1 MGTYEFVHA
10 SLVDDDG
17 HGDAEHGEDPQVP
30 RGEPETLLQHLSR
43 RAVRLDELVRD
54 HGRGGPGSSS
64 HCEARKNA
72 GGRSGLVRGR
82 SFGGVAGS
90 SARGGA
96 FARGNDWY
104 AMEAPAHALLA
115 RLCERAGLRR
125 ARQCDRGEK
134 PNRWK
139 KAAGRSVR
147 MGKQSPAELARGSS
161 SADVLTNLR
170 KLRVFRART
179 TTSHSH
185 ILAPAMGVKPRVRVA
200 GVPGPARALESPRR
214 ARSRSCARKSSRR
227 CSWTCLAGAPAS
239 PNLTSK
245 CR

>member
-1 MGTYEFVHA
+1 MPNTAKIPRFLGVNRKPFSSTSLAAPFA
-10 SLVDDDG
+10 STNLFGITSVG
-17 HGDAEHGEDPQVP
+17 
-30 RGEPETLLQHLSR
+30 
-43 RAVRLDELVRD
+43 
-54 HGRGGPGSSS
+54 
-64 HCEARKNA
+64 
-72 GGRSGLVRGR
+72 VRGPPATAKR
-82 SFGGVAGS
+82 EKTRWGAAGS
-90 SARGGA
+90 SEGDRSGGSRARAHAEGA

-185 ILAPAMGVKPRVRVA
+185 ILAPAMGVKLRVRVA
-200 GVPGPARALESPRR
+200 GVPGPARARSRSPRR